1 MAGRFYAA
9 QRVVALATISAVA
22 AGCAQTPQGSTV
34 QVMPGPGKS
43 FEAFQADQSD
53 CKTFAATQV
62 QGQAEHANQRAV
74 GAALLTTLLGAGVGA
89 GAGAPWGAAGQG
101 AGAGAAAGA
110 AMGAAVGANMSAN
123 EQVGI
128 QVQYDNAFSQC
139 MFAKGEMVPGF
150 VPPAPAVATAA
161 PTGSGYGASYSG
173 PDPSLVRSVQTELVR
188 LNYLQATPDGV
199 MGGQTRAA
207 IGSYERASGMPVD
220 GTASPKL
227 LAHLQATPTGA
238 ATATASARSG
248 WVAPS
253 QGSSGTPNATPASAT
268 APAAPSNWVAP
279 KTQ

>member
-1 MAGRFYAA
+1 
-9 QRVVALATISAVA
+9 
-22 AGCAQTPQGSTV
+22 
-34 QVMPGPGKS
+34 MPGPGKS

-53 CKTFAATQV
+53 CKTYAATQV

-110 AMGAAVGANMSAN
+110 AVGTAVGANMSAN

-150 VPPAPAVATAA
+150 APPAPAAVATAA
-161 PTGSGYGASYSG
+161 PAGAGYGASYSGASSG
-173 PDPSLVRSVQTELVR
+173 PDPSLVRSVQAELVR
-188 LNYLQATPDGV
+188 LNYLQTTPDGV
-199 MGGQTRAA
+199 LGGQTRAA
-207 IGSYERASGMPVD
+207 IGSYERANGMPVD

-238 ATATASARSG
+238 ATATASAPSG

-253 QGSSGTPNATPASAT
+253 HGSSGTPNATPASAT